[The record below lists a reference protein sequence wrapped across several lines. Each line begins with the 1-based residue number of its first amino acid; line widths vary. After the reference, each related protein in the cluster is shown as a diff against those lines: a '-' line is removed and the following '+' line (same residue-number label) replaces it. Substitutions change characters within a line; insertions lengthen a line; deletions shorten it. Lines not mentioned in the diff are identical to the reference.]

1 MKTPKKRKP
10 ARKKPASKRS
20 EDHARI
26 TWALGGGAAGGG
38 GIGGNGTRWTS
49 TSVDGNV
56 IIGGGGG
63 IGRASRDDVRV
74 AGLSESGSSWAPNTA
89 SWTDHRGC
97 THSGYPPAGALW
109 TNGEPFEPRQT
120 RAKAANP
127 HRRTSYAICG
137 TQEWIADY
145 HRGRKS
151 GETKGFTGDD
161 AHMYARG
168 FADGCDVRDSSQAQA
183 VRIGRDVVFAA
194 LGAAIAMLLTAWL
207 QP

>member
-49 TSVDGNV
+49 TS
-56 IIGGGGG
+56 
-63 IGRASRDDVRV
+63 
-74 AGLSESGSSWAPNTA
+74 
-89 SWTDHRGC
+89 
-97 THSGYPPAGALW
+97 
-109 TNGEPFEPRQT
+109 
-120 RAKAANP
+120 
-127 HRRTSYAICG
+127 
-137 TQEWIADY
+137 
-145 HRGRKS
+145 
-151 GETKGFTGDD
+151 
-161 AHMYARG
+161 
-168 FADGCDVRDSSQAQA
+168 QA